1 MKTRKNNIFKEVYS
15 DYYDLIY
22 KRKDYRNECQR
33 ILNFL
38 KKKKVNKVLEIGC
51 GTCSHS
57 IILAKENFQIVGI
70 DSSEEMLKVAKKKN
84 FTSQRLKYS
93 VNRGKCRK
101 NQQIDS

>member
-38 KKKKVNKVLEIGC
+38 KKKSQQ
-51 GTCSHS
+51 GT
-57 IILAKENFQIVGI
+57 
-70 DSSEEMLKVAKKKN
+70 
-84 FTSQRLKYS
+84 
-93 VNRGKCRK
+93 
-101 NQQIDS
+101 